1 MKQSAKLAFAFAAAA
16 ALGGG
21 AAPGLHAHAA
31 KPAPAY
37 LVAEVH
43 VTDQT
48 GYQAYLKK
56 AVESLKPYH
65 ARVIARGQPEV
76 VEGATAHGNVLIVEF
91 PTMADAM
98 KWYTTPPYKD
108 LIAERQKS
116 AKSRLYFLD
125 GVPQ

>member
-1 MKQSAKLAFAFAAAA
+1 MKQAAKLAFAFAGV
-16 ALGGG
+16 ALGTG
-21 AAPGLHAHAA
+21 AAQGLHAQAA

-37 LVAEVH
+37 LVAEIQ
-43 VTDQT
+43 VTDQA

-65 ARVIARGQPEV
+65 ARIISRGKPEV
-76 VEGATAHGNVLIVEF
+76 VEGAAAQGNALIVEF

-98 KWYTTPPYKD
+98 KWYSTPPYKD

-125 GVPQ
+125 GVP

>member
-1 MKQSAKLAFAFAAAA
+1 MKQAKLAFTFAAAI
-16 ALGGG
+16 ALGAG
-21 AAPGLHAHAA
+21 AAQGLHAQTA
-31 KPAPAY
+31 KLAPAY
-37 LVAEVH
+37 LVAEIQ
-43 VTDQT
+43 VTDQA

-56 AVESLKPYH
+56 AIESLKPYH
-65 ARVIARGQPEV
+65 ARVIARGKPEV
-76 VEGATAHGNVLIVEF
+76 VEGAAAQGNALIVEF

-98 KWYTTPPYKD
+98 KWYSTPPYKD